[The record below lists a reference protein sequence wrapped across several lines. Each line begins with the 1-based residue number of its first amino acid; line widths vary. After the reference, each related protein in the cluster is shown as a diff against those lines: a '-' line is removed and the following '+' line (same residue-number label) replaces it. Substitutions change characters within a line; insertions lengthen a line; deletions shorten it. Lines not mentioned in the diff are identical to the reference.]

1 MTPEERNE
9 LIAKYAAGYDEVMNA
24 LDGFPADSLGAHPI
38 PGKWSAREI
47 VHHLGD
53 SESFSAARLRKLLV
67 EDNAVIQGY
76 DQDEYATKL
85 RYNERDMAP
94 ALEAFRSARE
104 TTTQLLGLMTEDDWK
119 REGTHTESGRY
130 TTENWLT
137 IYAAHAHNH
146 AAQIR
151 RLREALPHKQSYPQ
165 ITQKIY
171 LCNLWI
177 VLTKFFSA
185 SKIRHP
191 PKTNEY
197 CYCSANIAF

>member
-1 MTPEERNE
+1 MTPEERSE

-24 LDGFPADSLGAHPI
+24 LNGFPADSLGAHPI

-53 SESFSAARLRKLLV
+53 SESFSAGRLRKLLT
-67 EDNAVIQGY
+67 EENALIQGY
-76 DQDEYATKL
+76 DQDVYATKL

-104 TTTQLLGLMTEDDWK
+104 TTTQLLGLMSEDDWQ
-119 REGTHTESGRY
+119 REGTHSESGKY

-151 RLREALPHKQSYPQ
+151 RLREALS
-165 ITQKIY
+165 
-171 LCNLWI
+171 
-177 VLTKFFSA
+177 S
-185 SKIRHP
+185 
-191 PKTNEY
+191 
-197 CYCSANIAF
+197 

>member
-1 MTPEERNE
+1 MTPEERKD
-9 LIAKYAAGYDEVMNA
+9 LIAKYAAGYEEVINA
-24 LDGFPADSLGAHPI
+24 LKEFPEDSLGAHPI

-53 SESFSAARLRKLLV
+53 SESFSAARIRKLLV

-76 DQDEYATKL
+76 DQDAYANKL

-94 ALEAFRSARE
+94 ALDAFRLARE
-104 TTTQLLGLMTEDDWK
+104 TTMQLLDLMTEDDWQ

-130 TTENWLT
+130 TMEDWLK

-151 RLREALPHKQSYPQ
+151 RLREALGS
-165 ITQKIY
+165 
-171 LCNLWI
+171 
-177 VLTKFFSA
+177 
-185 SKIRHP
+185 
-191 PKTNEY
+191 
-197 CYCSANIAF
+197 